1 MSRLQQRYPAK
12 ASRPGILCRGLQY
25 HLYVHMESTKF
36 RPMVRIASLYIDTT
50 AKLFSWCGQVC
61 RGHVP
66 HESNAHSELGTAW
79 CQCLASATTVAVLPP
94 STKSGKLLDHCI
106 QKVMELRSQLGG
118 LPLCVYKIGITSDL
132 CQRWQSYRDQ
142 NFRRMVCLHASNNL
156 SVVEHLEAALIQVF
170 SRDKEGSLRNINKGG
185 EGMRLKGGAARFPP
199 PYFVYC
205 VGANAAQREL
215 LLG

>member
-1 MSRLQQRYPAK
+1 
-12 ASRPGILCRGLQY
+12 
-25 HLYVHMESTKF
+25 
-36 RPMVRIASLYIDTT
+36 
-50 AKLFSWCGQVC
+50 
-61 RGHVP
+61 
-66 HESNAHSELGTAW
+66 
-79 CQCLASATTVAVLPP
+79 
-94 STKSGKLLDHCI
+94 
-106 QKVMELRSQLGG
+106 MELRSQLGG

-132 CQRWQSYRDQ
+132 NQRWQSYRDQ
-142 NFRRMVCLHASNNL
+142 KFRRMVCLHASNNL

-185 EGMRLKGGAARFPP
+185 EGMRVKGGAARFPP